1 MSQDIQGIGAQV
13 ASQVSNATKPTDSDN
28 RETARQR
35 STSADVVTLTDTA
48 NRLRSQEEALT
59 SEPVVDVQRV
69 EEIRG
74 SIAEG
79 RYAVN
84 PTRTADKI
92 FQLETM
98 LEAKQ
103 GGGNQG

>member
-13 ASQVSNATKPTDSDN
+13 ASQVSNATKPADSDA
-28 RETARQR
+28 RDIERQR
-35 STSADVVTLTDTA
+35 SLSRDQVTITDTA
-48 NRLRSQEEALT
+48 SRLRAQEEALT

-69 EEIRG
+69 EEIRS

-79 RYAVN
+79 RFAVN